1 MLKKQL
7 RETYLQKRL
16 ALSKEK
22 IDSYSLDIF
31 ELLINNFN
39 TDNQRICTFLPIE
52 TKKEINTFKLLTFQ
66 EKVNFK
72 LFITNWDLETNELT
86 IHKFNG
92 LKELAIN
99 KFGIPEPKELSHK
112 IIPNEISI
120 VLVPLLCFDI
130 KGNRVG
136 YGKGVYDQFL
146 SKFKPSLTK
155 FIGLSLF
162 NPVDEISDI
171 NEFDVKLDYCI
182 TPERIYCF
190 EK

>member
-39 TDNQRICTFLPIE
+39 THNERICTFLPIE

-72 LFITNWDLETNELT
+72 LFITSWDIETNELT

-92 LKELAIN
+92 LKDLVIN
-99 KFGIPEPKELSHK
+99 KFGIPEPKVISHK

-120 VLVPLLCFDI
+120 VLIPLLCFDI

-146 SKFKPSLTK
+146 SKFNSTQTK

-182 TPERIYCF
+182 TPERIYRF